1 MRHLRRYNEMVS
13 QEDREDIKDILQSW
27 IDDLDFHIINYDE
40 PFRSVEE
47 DAEDGIY
54 YRIKFQWEGSN
65 WTKIYFNVNN
75 IDRYQKEFDELKVKL
90 NDLVEHLKSRG
101 LKNVSLQDCSKYVS
115 KTQRY
120 LVVYIDTHVPGTK
133 KTY

>member
-1 MRHLRRYNEMVS
+1 MKHLRKYNEMVS
-13 QEDREDIKDILQSW
+13 QEDREDIEDILQSW
-27 IDDLDFHIINYDE
+27 IDDLDFHIIDYDNMNSDT
-40 PFRSVEE
+40 FNLVE
-47 DAEDGIY
+47 DSDDGIY

-65 WTKIYFNVNN
+65 WTKIHFNVNN

-101 LKNVSLQDCSKYVS
+101 LKNVNLQDCSKYVS

-120 LVVYIDTHVPGTK
+120 LVVYIDTNIRN
-133 KTY
+133 